1 MRSCTYKNVNK
12 GICLKKIQKGT
23 NNERGFPKKGELPL
37 PSYQPTKQMK
47 NRLNLPVSIAVLAA
61 AGVLIANLYHVSV
74 TEHDRFTAM
83 ANDSQFGSTT
93 VEANRGSIYD
103 TNGKI
108 LAQSA
113 TVYNVILN
121 PSALTGV
128 DESKMNADEKER
140 QIKTVAKILSE
151 ELGADYTKLVNVF
164 SDEKTKNKQWYK
176 VASKIEKDIVTR
188 IYTRI
193 DEEGLAGNLVSTE
206 DDTKRYY
213 PQGDMAAA
221 VIGFTNY
228 EGDGIYGVEAYYND
242 YLAGVDGKIISAT
255 DGLGN
260 KMPYKNDKIYAAKD
274 GSSLYLTI
282 DSTLQYYCE
291 RELANCVEQNN
302 VDNRACAIIMNAK
315 TGDILAMATSPGYDL
330 NDRNSIYSKKD
341 QLTLEKY
348 KEENPD
354 DEEGYNEKYA
364 ELREKQWKNKAI
376 TELYEPGSVFKV
388 VTGSSALEEKVI
400 DLNSTFTCNHSIQV
414 ADRTINCWT
423 AGAHGTQD
431 FTTAMTNSCN
441 PAFIQIG
448 QRLGIEKFCSYFRA
462 YGFTEPTGI
471 DLPGE
476 ASGLYVAEES
486 MGIVE
491 LASCSFGQSNTVTP
505 IQMITA
511 YAAVINGGYL
521 LQPHVVSK
529 IVDNNGNVIQTVEKT
544 VRRQVIS
551 EETSAEMRQ
560 VLESVVNN
568 KGGSNAYIKGYRIGG
583 KSGTSQKLQKNNQLG
598 VENLYVA
605 SYVGFAPADDP
616 EIIMLVMVDEPQG
629 RDHNG
634 SQVYYGSMVAA
645 PVVSAVFK
653 DALPYLGYYPEYTDE
668 ELAALDVTVPSVEG
682 QTVEAAEQTLTNLEL
697 QYYVVG
703 EGDKV
708 VAQVPSR
715 SSSVPRN
722 GKVVLYTEENYET
735 QYATVPNVIGHTPS
749 EVNQLLTSANINFKA
764 GDGATAHSGAI
775 AYSQNYLPGAEV
787 PVGTVVEV
795 TFRVKD
801 EG

>member
-1 MRSCTYKNVNK
+1 MT
-12 GICLKKIQKGT
+12 
-23 NNERGFPKKGELPL
+23 
-37 PSYQPTKQMK
+37 SYQPTRLMK
-47 NRLNLPVSIAVLAA
+47 NRLSTIVAIIVLIITAVLF
-61 AGVLIANLYHVSV
+61 VQLFRTSV
-74 TEHDRFTAM
+74 TEHDKFTAM

-103 TNGKI
+103 ANGKI

-121 PSALTGV
+121 PSAITGI
-128 DESKMNADEKER
+128 SDEKLSPEKKEE
-140 QIKTVAKILSE
+140 QIKAVAAILSE
-151 ELGADYTKLVNVF
+151 ELGVDYNTMVNVF
-164 SDEKTKNKQWYK
+164 KDEKTKNKKWYK
-176 VASKIEKDIVTR
+176 AASKVEKQTVTEISAR
-188 IYTRI
+188 C
-193 DEEGLAGNLVSTE
+193 DEAGLPGNLLSTE
-206 DDTKRYY
+206 EDSKRYY

-255 DGLGN
+255 DANGN
-260 KMPYKNDKIYAAKD
+260 EMPYKNDKIYAAKD
-274 GSSLYLTI
+274 GNSLYLTL

-291 RELANCVEQNN
+291 RELAKCVEQND
-302 VDNRACAIIMNAK
+302 VGNRACAIIMNAK
-315 TGDILAMATSPGYDL
+315 TAAVLAMASTPGYDL
-330 NDRNSIYSKKD
+330 NDRNSIYSQKD
-341 QLTLEKY
+341 RDMLAALA
-348 KEENPD
+348 EETE
-354 DEEGYNEKYA
+354 DEEVYNEKYA

-400 DLNSTFTCNHSIQV
+400 DLNSAFSCNGMMTV
-414 ADRTINCWT
+414 ADWDIHCWT
-423 AGAHGTQD
+423 RGAHGTQD

-448 QRLGIEKFCSYFRA
+448 QRLGIEKFCQYFKA

-476 ASGLYVAEES
+476 AAGLYVTEEN

-521 LQPHVVSK
+521 LQPYVVSK
-529 IVDNNGNVIQTVEKT
+529 IVDNNGNVIETKEKT
-544 VRRQVIS
+544 IRRQVIS

-583 KSGTSQKLQKNNQLG
+583 KSGTSQKLAKNKQEG
-598 VENLYVA
+598 VDYYYTS

-616 EIIMLVMVDEPQG
+616 EIIMLVMVDEPLG
-629 RDHNG
+629 KDHNG
-634 SQVYYGSMVAA
+634 AHVYYGSMVAA

-653 DALPYLGYYPEYTDE
+653 DALNYLGYYPEYTEE
-668 ELAALDVTVPSVEG
+668 ELAALDVTVPSVED
-682 QTVEAAEQTLTNLEL
+682 QTVEAAIETLENLDL
-697 QYYVVG
+697 NHYVVG
-703 EGDKV
+703 DGEVV

-715 SSSVPRN
+715 SSSIPRN
-722 GKVVLYTEENYET
+722 GKVILYTEENYTPEI
-735 QYATVPNVIGHTPS
+735 TVVPDVAGLTVS
-749 EVNQLLTSANINFKA
+749 EVNSVLSAANINFKA
-764 GDGATAHSGAI
+764 GDGATEHTGAV
-775 AYSQNYLPGAEV
+775 AYTQTYLPGTEV

-795 TFRVKD
+795 SFRVKD

>member
-1 MRSCTYKNVNK
+1 MT
-12 GICLKKIQKGT
+12 
-23 NNERGFPKKGELPL
+23 
-37 PSYQPTKQMK
+37 SYQPTRLMK
-47 NRLNLPVSIAVLAA
+47 NRLNTIVAIIVLIITAVLF
-61 AGVLIANLYHVSV
+61 VQLFRTSV
-74 TEHDRFTAM
+74 TEHDKFTAM

-103 TNGKI
+103 ANGKI

-121 PSALTGV
+121 PSAITGI
-128 DESKMNADEKER
+128 SDEKLSPEKKEE
-140 QIKTVAKILSE
+140 QIKAVAAILSE
-151 ELGADYTKLVNVF
+151 ELGVDYNTMVNVF
-164 SDEKTKNKQWYK
+164 KDEKTKNKKWYK
-176 VASKIEKDIVTR
+176 AASKVEKQTVTEISAR
-188 IYTRI
+188 C
-193 DEEGLAGNLVSTE
+193 DEAGLPGNLLSTE
-206 DDTKRYY
+206 EDSKRYY

-255 DGLGN
+255 DANGN
-260 KMPYKNDKIYAAKD
+260 EMPYKNDKIYAAKD
-274 GSSLYLTI
+274 GNSLYLTL

-291 RELANCVEQNN
+291 RELAKCVEQND
-302 VDNRACAIIMNAK
+302 VGNRACAIIMNAK
-315 TGDILAMATSPGYDL
+315 TAAVLAMASTPGYDL
-330 NDRNSIYSKKD
+330 NDRNSIYSQKD
-341 QLTLEKY
+341 RDMLAALA
-348 KEENPD
+348 EETE
-354 DEEGYNEKYA
+354 DEEVYNEKYA

-400 DLNSTFTCNHSIQV
+400 DLNSTFSCNGMMTV
-414 ADRTINCWT
+414 ADWDIHCWT
-423 AGAHGTQD
+423 RGAHGTQD

-448 QRLGIEKFCSYFRA
+448 QRLGIEKFCQYFKA

-476 ASGLYVAEES
+476 AAGLYVTEEN

-521 LQPHVVSK
+521 LQPYVVSK
-529 IVDNNGNVIQTVEKT
+529 IVDNNGNVIETKEKT
-544 VRRQVIS
+544 IRRQVIS

-583 KSGTSQKLQKNNQLG
+583 KSGTSQKLAKNKQEG
-598 VENLYVA
+598 VDYYYTS

-616 EIIMLVMVDEPQG
+616 EIIMLVMVDEPLG
-629 RDHNG
+629 KDHNG
-634 SQVYYGSMVAA
+634 AHVYYGSMVAA

-653 DALPYLGYYPEYTDE
+653 DALNYLGYYPEYTEE
-668 ELAALDVTVPSVEG
+668 ELAALDVTVPSVED
-682 QTVEAAEQTLTNLEL
+682 QTVEAAIETLENLDL
-697 QYYVVG
+697 NHYVVG
-703 EGDKV
+703 DGEVV

-715 SSSVPRN
+715 SSSIPRN
-722 GKVVLYTEENYET
+722 GKVILYTEENYTPEI
-735 QYATVPNVIGHTPS
+735 TVVPDVAGLTVS
-749 EVNQLLTSANINFKA
+749 EVNSVLSAANINFKA
-764 GDGATAHSGAI
+764 GDGATEHTGAV
-775 AYSQNYLPGAEV
+775 AYTQTYLPGTEV

-795 TFRVKD
+795 SFRVKD